1 MTTNNMT
8 PFFAVID
15 HDVNDIYIN
24 LYADRDNALAY
35 AYTDKDD
42 MDDNNDLSIDGVYD
56 AASCN
61 DYVKAHNGY
70 IAEIFEGHALY

>member
-1 MTTNNMT
+1 MNSNNMT

-15 HDVNDIYIN
+15 HDINDIYIN

-35 AYTDKDD
+35 ADTDNDD
-42 MDDNNDLSIDGVYD
+42 IDNNNDLSIDSVYD

-61 DYVKAHNGY
+61 EYLKTHNGY
-70 IAEIFEGHALY
+70 IAEIFDGHILC

>member
-1 MTTNNMT
+1 MNLNNMT

-15 HDVNDIYIN
+15 HDVGDIYVC
-24 LYADRDNALAY
+24 LYTDRDNTLAY
-35 AYTDKDD
+35 VYTDNDD

-61 DYVKAHNGY
+61 DYMKAHNGY
-70 IAEIFEGHALY
+70 IAEIFEGHILC

>member
-24 LYADRDNALAY
+24 LYEDRDNALAY

-42 MDDNNDLSIDGVYD
+42 MDDNEDLSIDGVYD
-56 AASCN
+56 ASSCN
-61 DYVKAHNGY
+61 DYVKTHNGY

>member
-1 MTTNNMT
+1 MNPNNMT
-8 PFFAVID
+8 PFFAVIN
-15 HDVNDIYIN
+15 HDVSDIYIY

-35 AYTDKDD
+35 AYADDDTDDD
-42 MDDNNDLSIDGVYD
+42 SSINGVYD